1 MKNSQEWLDQFDVLY
16 NNITSNQAPGLDVYE
31 KSVFL
36 TKAQEQIIKS
46 YFNPKE
52 NKVGEGFDDSEKRQ
66 IDFSMLM
73 RTKSI
78 DIIKSSDKS
87 SIYDSKFKA
96 ILDYHNNSASINID
110 EVTTTTHKITTTEPL
125 YKANSDGSYT
135 KIYDANKEINIVD
148 SKEPILLIINEFVDI
163 NRLNNTVRS
172 VVVPIKYDEYAK
184 QMTKPNKRPPQYQ
197 TWRLIVDNDRCFDLI
212 PALNTDVLQKYIIRY
227 IKKPNPIIL
236 SDLDSGLSINGLSK
250 TTLCELDESIHEEIL
265 QRAVE
270 LAKATWQGDVNT
282 VIQVGNASGT
292 DKGYISQQQ
301 NR

>member
-1 MKNSQEWLDQFDVLY
+1 MKNNQEWSDQFDVLY
-16 NNITSNQAPGLDVYE
+16 NNITSNQAPGLDIYE

-36 TKAQEQIIKS
+36 TTAQEQIIKA

-78 DIIKSSDKS
+78 KITNDT
-87 SIYDSKFKA
+87 KFKA
-96 ILDYHNNSASINID
+96 ILDYHSNSVSINVD
-110 EVTTTTHKITTTEPL
+110 EVITTTHKITTTSPL
-125 YKANSDGSYT
+125 YKLNDDGKTYT
-135 KIYDANKEINIVD
+135 KVYDTNNEITVVN

-163 NRLNNTVRS
+163 TRSNETIRS
-172 VVVPIKYDEYAK
+172 VVVPIKYSEYAK

-197 TWRLIVDNDRCFDLI
+197 TWRLIVDDNRCFDLI
-212 PALNTDVLQKYIIRY
+212 PALSTDVISGYIIRY

-236 SDLDSGLSINGLSK
+236 ADLDSGLSINGLSVS
-250 TTLCELDESIHEEIL
+250 TQCELDESIHEEIL

-270 LAKATWQGDVNT
+270 LAKAAWQGDINT
-282 VIQVGNASGT
+282 TIQVGNASGT

-301 NR
+301 AK